1 MLHRHLRTYCI
12 ICVIAPLLAGCASE
26 GPEIKG
32 IVKLD
37 GKPLDSVRVTFLPVG
52 TGAGLGGAVADTDA
66 AGAFKV
72 LPQADGVTLKPGKYG
87 VTFTRMVD
95 AQGNV
100 PPERDRMMMQM
111 GGKLT
116 ESIPAKYATRVA
128 PRADSPPA
136 EVVEIKDGPADLTF
150 DLKSK

>member
-1 MLHRHLRTYCI
+1 MKFERIAVHLIPCAM
-12 ICVIAPLLAGCASE
+12 VVLSLGCGSQ

-32 IVKLD
+32 TVKLD

-52 TGAGLGGAVADTDA
+52 TGADLGGAVADTDA
-66 AGAFKV
+66 AGTFKV

-116 ESIPAKYATRVA
+116 ESIPAKYATRAA